1 MAICTLIA
9 WSTAPP
15 VEEAVSARAQTLYR
29 LAESA
34 DYVSQRVLQLD
45 DQVQEAEQTV
55 QEMQALVRQLRTLA
69 SNTTLEATRMKM
81 SGPLAEIARQMRRIS
96 QRMGESS
103 EHLTLT
109 MRSYTVATGELRQ
122 AASTLVVDT
131 KSMLPE
137 VPESA
142 AQPPRTRR
150 PALEL
155 SGVADEID

>member
-1 MAICTLIA
+1 MNPDRLKHGIA
-9 WSTAPP
+9 
-15 VEEAVSARAQTLYR
+15 VEDAVRVHTQTLYR

-45 DQVQEAEQTV
+45 DQVQEAERTV

-81 SGPLAEIARQMRRIS
+81 SGPMVEIARQMRRIS

-109 MRSYTVATGELRQ
+109 VRAYSVATGELRQ

-137 VPESA
+137 TPDSEKLSP
-142 AQPPRTRR
+142 QGRR
-150 PALEL
+150 SILGL
-155 SGVADEID
+155 ADPSNKSD